1 MSSRS
6 SMNRTLA
13 RCSEDYGFDYCRIFS
28 LTQAR
33 IMLGSI
39 DIIHI
44 NDIIHIIWRFRGS
57 YTSMLNRLL
66 LQKSGV
72 SCT

>member
-1 MSSRS
+1 
-6 SMNRTLA
+6 
-13 RCSEDYGFDYCRIFS
+13 
-28 LTQAR
+28 
-33 IMLGSI
+33 MLGSI

-44 NDIIHIIWRFRGS
+44 NAIIHIIWRLGGS

-72 SCT
+72 SGT